1 MSTNSDQVKKELQNI
16 EIAIELDRGKNI
28 VEVAEMFGVKIPFV
42 KAIAEK
48 TASLDLKTKT
58 AKIRRFSEA
67 EREVLVGRIE
77 SGESLEDIAAEA
89 GVTGSTLRRWCKQC
103 GVNVPRRLEQISL
116 AEQKEIRE
124 LLEEQDL
131 REIVRAYNISRDA
144 TEELREPAH
153 SHLNAESL
161 SYLFELLREL
171 PSASSKKLCGIAKGA
186 GLDIPESAVSSYR
199 KRLQSLK
206 II

>member
-1 MSTNSDQVKKELQNI
+1 MSTNCDQVKKELRNI

-58 AKIRRFSEA
+58 AKIRRFSVA

-89 GVTGSTLRRWCKQC
+89 GVTESTLRRWCKQR
-103 GVNVPRRLEQISL
+103 GVNVPRRLEQISI

-124 LLEEQDL
+124 LLEEQDWQ
-131 REIVRAYNISRDA
+131 EIARAYKISRDA

-153 SHLNAESL
+153 SQLNAETL

-171 PSASSKKLCGIAKGA
+171 PTASSRKLCGVAKGA

-199 KRLQSLK
+199 KRLQLLK

>member
-1 MSTNSDQVKKELQNI
+1 MSTKSDQVKKELQNI

-28 VEVAEMFGVKIPFV
+28 AEVAKKFGIKKLFV

-48 TASLDLKTKT
+48 TLSLNLKTKT
-58 AKIRRFSEA
+58 AKIRRFSKA
-67 EREVLVGRIE
+67 ERDVLVGRIE
-77 SGESLEDIAAEA
+77 SGDSLEDLAAEA
-89 GVTGSTLRRWCKQC
+89 SVTESTLRRWCKQC

-131 REIVRAYNISRDA
+131 REIADAYNISRDA

-153 SHLNAESL
+153 SNLNAESL
-161 SYLFELLREL
+161 SYLFEMLREL